1 MDFLIRLTAVSSN
14 RKLISSLCLSLGKW
28 SSEDINMARTTLRI
42 TKTES
47 KREGMRDA
55 LLPYPLQHA

>member
-1 MDFLIRLTAVSSN
+1 
-14 RKLISSLCLSLGKW
+14 
-28 SSEDINMARTTLRI
+28 MARTTLRI